1 MKSCPRVLATSAAL
15 LLCISL
21 PVKAA
26 DAAPLTALDLA
37 RCAAQV
43 ETLRTDSAT
52 LTQKNAE
59 YDLRRATINARS
71 AALKA
76 ERDAVKADDLE
87 AGLAVRAKLKEHYD
101 QTVAFNAD
109 VEKLKVDIRN
119 LNALKKDY
127 DDRCANRSYRRAD
140 LEAMPAS
147 AQAAMRAGLGGVQV
161 PYLAE

>member
-1 MKSCPRVLATSAAL
+1 MTRALLPQALFLAGLLASAAAQAET
-15 LLCISL
+15 
-21 PVKAA
+21 P
-26 DAAPLTALDLA
+26 PLTAQDLA

-43 ETLRTDSAT
+43 ETLRTDSIT
-52 LTQKNAE
+52 LTQKNAD
-59 YDLRRATINARS
+59 YDVRRNTINARS

-76 ERDAVKADDLE
+76 ERDAVNPDDLE
-87 AGLAVRAKLKEHYD
+87 AGLAVRAKLKEHHD

-127 DDRCANRSYRRAD
+127 DDRCANRPYRRAD
-140 LEAMPAS
+140 LQAMPEA